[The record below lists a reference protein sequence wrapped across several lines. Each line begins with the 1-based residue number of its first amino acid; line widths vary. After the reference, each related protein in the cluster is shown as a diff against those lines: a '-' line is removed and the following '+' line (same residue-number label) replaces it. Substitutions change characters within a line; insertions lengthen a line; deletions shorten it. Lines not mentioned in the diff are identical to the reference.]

1 MRMRGWRVDS
11 NGRTGRLLLN
21 WQLLQAGFSLTVI
34 QVEERAR
41 YLGALD
47 RGHAGQLLDRQTL
60 GAGAVER
67 SLDLAMGGK

>member
-1 MRMRGWRVDS
+1 MVEG

-21 WQLLQAGFSLTVI
+21 GQLLQAGFPLTVI

-47 RGHAGQLLDRQTL
+47 QGHAGQRLDLQTL
-60 GAGAVER
+60 VLGRFER
-67 SLDLAMGGK
+67 R